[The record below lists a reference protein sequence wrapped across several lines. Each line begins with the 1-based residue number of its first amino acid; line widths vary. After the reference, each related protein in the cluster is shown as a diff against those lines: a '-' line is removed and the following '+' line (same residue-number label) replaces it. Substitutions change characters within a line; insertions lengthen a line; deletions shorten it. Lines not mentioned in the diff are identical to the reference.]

1 MLRCFGHVWLCVTLW
16 TVAHQAPLSMGF
28 PRQKYWSGLPCPP
41 PKDLPS
47 SGIKLASPMSPAL
60 AGKFFTTITN
70 LGSPRY
76 VRFSVHWYFN
86 KATSKKGNPVFA
98 FIDRNLLYCI
108 HTHTHTHAHLLP
120 PLPCFCTFFLQVDNA
135 SSAGSCL
142 WTPTHQKKK
151 KKKKWLLP
159 ATVPHFLG
167 ATAVPMPVINQVC
180 CLLTFESILNEQ
192 PAPGTPQTRVALLVL
207 LFCNLACDDRCWEQS
222 HPCGNQQGEA
232 KS

>member
-86 KATSKKGNPVFA
+86 KATSKKGNPVFG

-108 HTHTHTHAHLLP
+108 HTHTHTHTHTHAHPLP

-151 KKKKWLLP
+151 SGSCQRLCPTSWEPQLSPCLSLVRYAACSP
-159 ATVPHFLG
+159 LRVFSP
-167 ATAVPMPVINQVC
+167 TASPRDSP
-180 CLLTFESILNEQ
+180 
-192 PAPGTPQTRVALLVL
+192 
-207 LFCNLACDDRCWEQS
+207 DQS
-222 HPCGNQQGEA
+222 HPSRSSVLQLSMWWPLLGTEPSLWKPTRWG
-232 KS
+232 